1 MNGEKDVREVFK
13 KAIGGS
19 RGKNYLYGCTSQDV
33 HTFSR
38 YISKMHWNKNR
49 KEVVYKFKRCGG
61 KYQWTVN
68 NFDKPLS
75 RKGKYVMLGA
85 TRKKCDAHKA
95 LFKSVARAN
104 DDEKMAVWD
113 MGYFKK
119 KYDLRF
125 FGGTD
130 YC

>member
-1 MNGEKDVREVFK
+1 MNGEKNVSEVFK
-13 KAIGGS
+13 KAIGES

-33 HTFSR
+33 HTYFL
-38 YISKMHWNKNR
+38 YIFKNR
-49 KEVVYKFKRCGG
+49 KKVLHKFKRCGG

-68 NFDKPLS
+68 NLDKQLS

-113 MGYFKK
+113 MGYLNVK
-119 KYDLRF
+119 L
-125 FGGTD
+125 
-130 YC
+130 YCIV